1 MTVPIVVDVT
11 AVIVGVAIVEDVT
24 AVIVRDAIVIV
35 IATASPTVPVKNVLM
50 GVLNYAAAA
59 NWIVVTAPVTVTV
72 VNTRVSHAG
81 IPCVLGPA
89 GTSGQKIAVQI
100 PVVILKGTGIGMI
113 LNFRRTLNQ
122 PALLHMML

>member
-1 MTVPIVVDVT
+1 MVDVT
-11 AVIVGVAIVEDVT
+11 AVIVGDAIVEDVT
-24 AVIVRDAIVIV
+24 AVIVRDAIV

-81 IPCVLGPA
+81 IPCVLGPV

-122 PALLHMML
+122 QALLCMML

>member
-1 MTVPIVVDVT
+1 MTVSIVVDVT
-11 AVIVGVAIVEDVT
+11 AVIVGDAIVEDVT
-24 AVIVRDAIVIV
+24 AVIVRDAIV

-81 IPCVLGPA
+81 IPCVLGPV

>member
-1 MTVPIVVDVT
+1 MTVSIVVDVT
-11 AVIVGVAIVEDVT
+11 VVIVGDAIVEDVT

-81 IPCVLGPA
+81 IPCVLGPV

-122 PALLHMML
+122 PALLCMML

>member
-1 MTVPIVVDVT
+1 MTVSIVVDVT
-11 AVIVGVAIVEDVT
+11 AVIVGDAIVEDVT

-50 GVLNYAAAA
+50 GVLNYSAAA

-81 IPCVLGPA
+81 IPCVLGPV

-113 LNFRRTLNQ
+113 PNFRTLNQ
-122 PALLHMML
+122 PALLCMML